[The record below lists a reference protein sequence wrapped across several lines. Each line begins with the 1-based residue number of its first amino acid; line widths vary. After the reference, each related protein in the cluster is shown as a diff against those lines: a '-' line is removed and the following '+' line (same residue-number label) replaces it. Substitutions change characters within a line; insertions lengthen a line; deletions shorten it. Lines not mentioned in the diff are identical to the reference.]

1 MRITF
6 IVILLLCSI
15 LDCKAQQ
22 MTDSDIEIE
31 LNNLHFKI
39 NAVRDSVNKLMKVCN
54 EEIKKT
60 SDLKKR
66 ESLAIYEDSLYNV
79 SDRND
84 IEELKINLNYAKQH
98 PSSLYC
104 LKLVQQ
110 QISRQP
116 GKNFYDDFEA
126 VYNNASPEVKQ
137 STYGIKM
144 SEQLIY
150 FKQSKAGSIAPIFRG
165 KDMNGKELS
174 LEDYKGK
181 KYVLIDFWASWCGPC
196 RGELPY
202 IKDLYEKYKDLGF
215 EIVSVSRDTDLEN
228 WRTAILKEGIQ
239 NWKHFSVIEN
249 NCTVEKDYFVNGI
262 PHKVLIDTNGTIIG
276 KWKGSGELN
285 RKSLENQLKDI
296 FNR

>member
-6 IVILLLCSI
+6 IVILLLFSI

-66 ESLAIYEDSLYNV
+66 GSLAIYEDSLYNV

-116 GKNFYDDFEA
+116 GKDFYDDFEA
-126 VYNNASPEVKQ
+126 IYNNASPEVKQ
-137 STYGIKM
+137 SSYGIKM

-150 FKQSKAGSIAPIFRG
+150 FKQSKVGSIAPIFLG
-165 KDMNGKELS
+165 KDMNGKELT

-215 EIVSVSRDTDLEN
+215 EIVSVSRDTDLDN

-249 NCTVEKDYFVNGI
+249 NCTVEKNYFVNGI

-285 RKSLENQLKDI
+285 RKSLENQLKHI

>member
-6 IVILLLCSI
+6 IVVLLLCSMSN
-15 LDCKAQQ
+15 CKAQQ
-22 MTDSDIEIE
+22 LTDSDIEKE
-31 LNNLHFKI
+31 LIDLHFKT
-39 NAVRDSVNKLMKVCN
+39 NAVRDSVNKLLKLCQ
-54 EEIKKT
+54 EDIKKT
-60 SDLKKR
+60 SDVKKR
-66 ESLAIYEDSLYNV
+66 ESLIIYEDSLYNV

-84 IEELKINLNYAKQH
+84 VLELEINLKYAKRH

-116 GKNFYDDFEA
+116 GKNFYDEFEA

-137 STYGIKM
+137 SASGIKM
-144 SEQLIY
+144 AEQLIY
-150 FKQSKAGSIAPIFRG
+150 FKQSRIGSIAPVFYG

-196 RGELPY
+196 REELPY
-202 IKDLYEKYKDLGF
+202 IKDLYKKYKDLGF
-215 EIVSVSRDTDLEN
+215 EIVSISRDNDLEN
-228 WRTAILKEGIQ
+228 WRIAILKEGIQ
-239 NWKHFSVIEN
+239 NWKHFSVTEN
-249 NCTVEKDYFVNGI
+249 KSTVEKDYFVNGI

-276 KWKGSGELN
+276 KWRGSGELN
-285 RKSLENQLKDI
+285 RKSLENQLKQI

>member
-228 WRTAILKEGIQ
+228 WRTAILKEGIK

>member
-6 IVILLLCSI
+6 IFILLLSSI
-15 LDCKAQQ
+15 LHCKAQQ
-22 MTDSDIEIE
+22 MTDSEIE
-31 LNNLHFKI
+31 KELINLHFKT
-39 NAVRDSVNKLMKVCN
+39 NTVRDSVKKLMKVCQ

-66 ESLAIYEDSLYNV
+66 ESLIIYEDSLYNV

-104 LKLVQQ
+104 FKLVQQ

-150 FKQSKAGSIAPIFRG
+150 FKKSKTGSIAPIFHG
-165 KDMNGKELS
+165 KDMYGKELS

-181 KYVLIDFWASWCGPC
+181 KYVLIDFWASWCAPC

-215 EIVSVSRDTDLEN
+215 EIVSISSDTDLEN
-228 WRTAILKEGIQ
+228 WRKVILKEGIQ
-239 NWKHFSVIEN
+239 NWKHFSVNEN
-249 NCTVEKDYFVNGI
+249 NNTVEKDYFVYGI

-285 RKSLENQLKDI
+285 RKSLENQLKKI

>member
-6 IVILLLCSI
+6 IVILLLCAI
-15 LDCKAQQ
+15 LNCKAQQ
-22 MTDSDIEIE
+22 LTDSDIEKE
-31 LNNLHFKI
+31 LTNLHFRT
-39 NAVRDSVNKLMKVCN
+39 NAVRDSVGKLLKICQEN
-54 EEIKKT
+54 IKKT
-60 SDLKKR
+60 SDIKKR
-66 ESLAIYEDSLYNV
+66 ESLTIYEDSLYNI

-84 IEELKINLNYAKQH
+84 VLELEIDLNYAKQH

-116 GKNFYDDFEA
+116 GKNFYDEFQA

-137 STYGIKM
+137 SASGIKM
-144 SEQLIY
+144 AEQLIY
-150 FKQSKAGSIAPIFRG
+150 FKQSKIGSIAPVFHG
-165 KDMNGKELS
+165 KDLNGKELS

-196 RGELPY
+196 REELHY
-202 IKDLYEKYKDLGF
+202 IKDLYKNYKDLQF
-215 EIVSVSRDTDLEN
+215 EIVSISRDTDLEN
-228 WRTAILKEGIQ
+228 WRIAILKESIQ

-249 NCTVEKDYFVNGI
+249 NSTVEKDYFVSGI
-262 PHKVLIDTNGTIIG
+262 PHKVLIDSNGTIIG

-285 RKSLENQLKDI
+285 RRSLENQLKQI

>member
-6 IVILLLCSI
+6 IVILLLFSI
-15 LDCKAQQ
+15 LDCIAQQ

-39 NAVRDSVNKLMKVCN
+39 NSVRDSIHKLVKVCN
-54 EEIKKT
+54 EEITKT
-60 SDLKKR
+60 SDLKKL

-84 IEELKINLNYAKQH
+84 IEGLKINLNYAKQH

-174 LEDYKGK
+174 LENYKGK

-202 IKDLYEKYKDLGF
+202 IKDLYEKYKYLGF

-228 WRTAILKEGIQ
+228 WQTAILKEGIQ

-276 KWKGSGELN
+276 KWKGGGELN
-285 RKSLENQLKDI
+285 RKSLENQLKHI

>member
-1 MRITF
+1 MRITY
-6 IVILLLCSI
+6 IIILLLCSI
-15 LDCKAQQ
+15 LHCKAQQ
-22 MTDSDIEIE
+22 MTDSDIEKE
-31 LNNLHFKI
+31 LNNLHFKT
-39 NAVRDSVNKLMKVCN
+39 NAVRDSVNKLMKVCQ

-66 ESLAIYEDSLYNV
+66 ESLTIYEDSLYNV

-84 IEELKINLNYAKQH
+84 IVELKINLNYVKQH

-110 QISRQP
+110 EISRQP

-126 VYNNASPEVKQ
+126 VYNNASPQVKQ
-137 STYGIKM
+137 SANGIKM
-144 SEQLIY
+144 AEQLIY
-150 FKQSKAGSIAPIFRG
+150 FKQSKSGSIAPIFHG
-165 KDMNGKELS
+165 KDMNGKEIS

-202 IKDLYEKYKDLGF
+202 IKDLYKKYKDLGF
-215 EIVSVSRDTDLEN
+215 EIVSISRDTDLEN

-249 NCTVEKDYFVNGI
+249 NNTIEKDYFVNGI

-285 RKSLENQLKDI
+285 RKSLENQLKQI

>member
-1 MRITF
+1 MRIAF

-22 MTDSDIEIE
+22 MTDIEIEIE

-66 ESLAIYEDSLYNV
+66 DSLAIYEDSLYNV

-104 LKLVQQ
+104 LKLVQE

-126 VYNNASPEVKQ
+126 VYNNTSPEVKQ

-150 FKQSKAGSIAPIFRG
+150 FKQSKAGSIAPIFSG

-228 WRTAILKEGIQ
+228 WRIAILKEGIQ

-285 RKSLENQLKDI
+285 RKSLENQLKHI
-296 FNR
+296 FNQ